1 MKIDKITI
9 CNLTSIEGEQV
20 IDFTSEP
27 LRSAGLFAITGDTGA
42 GKSTILDAIT
52 LALYDRAPRFEGAE
66 RTKSAE
72 AADTDDPAQDMSP
85 TDTRAMLR
93 RGCKEGFSRVEFT
106 TSDGERYEAEW
117 SLRVKRTG
125 TYDRATRSLRCLAP
139 KKKEIPRQ
147 EIKQRIVEITGLD
160 YDQFSRTVML
170 AQNSF
175 ANFLRARREEK
186 SALLEK
192 LTGTDIYARI
202 SKAIHDLYTDSS
214 SKVSD
219 IESTIKGILHDT
231 LLPEDK
237 AALEEEQTLV
247 SAKQTTLQ
255 DELAS
260 LRRHADWFDRF
271 EAAKAKADKAEADR
285 IEANRACTA
294 MRAEEQRLERY
305 DSVLC
310 VQPLFQEISVCR
322 RDIDTCKRQ
331 DDEAAR
337 QASRM
342 EEDMKRAEMDNDNAR
357 ERTAEAEGQLA
368 SRRPAISRGHALCG
382 EIKEVEGQLQRS
394 HDQLHS
400 MQITLDERTARLKTK
415 RDQLDATQK
424 DEERHQFHKQ
434 ALAVHKR
441 MFEKFD
447 LVKDKLGQFATESR
461 RHEEDSK
468 KRAELDTLLKKL
480 DSAVE
485 KNTEA
490 LHDSEGKRESLKSE
504 LHIHRQ
510 TVNGADGAQLQQ
522 RFADSRNRLTEL
534 EHAQALWKRI
544 SEGYATIE
552 EKRAEL
558 GRRKS
563 TIDLTMKS
571 IIATERERDVQ
582 EEVCRRMNVT
592 VTMSRSENIQQ
603 IRNHLKEGTPCPV
616 CGATHHPYHSE
627 AEREMGEIIDHL
639 LTEYNESNEK
649 LASKNRQLESLRQR
663 HATSE
668 GQLRAEQAHIAEL
681 EKMQASDVEE
691 WNACAHLDPSFA
703 ECSPTVNR
711 EARTMM
717 IGLLKDNTI
726 HAAEEAKKELETF
739 NFHQNHINRLNE
751 EIAAVEAGMETAR
764 KQLDNLITQ
773 KKIAAA
779 KIEELD
785 RSIQVSGKY
794 CDELYADLVSTITI
808 SGWLAEWKANPE
820 NFRTKLTQLNDDW
833 IQTGNALETASHSV
847 TLLREDVKAAEVSE
861 AEARKRH
868 TAGIEAQAAVQETL
882 RDKQAELTRLFGD
895 SSPTKEE
902 ERLQDEIAKA
912 KTAELQARKAYE
924 TANAELQRLE
934 GTRASLAETWKA
946 KQEQLRKLSGE
957 LDLWIAKFNGTNP
970 PLQTSELE
978 SLFSDK
984 RDWSELR
991 AKLDTLK
998 TALSL
1003 ADNHL
1008 AQARAE
1014 LLKIQAD
1021 PTRPADDSPEAKQ
1034 KIEESVNST
1043 QQAIEQATQRL
1054 TEINI
1059 KLMAHANSE
1068 RQAAAYRE
1076 KLEEARADNEE
1087 WKRLD
1092 DLLGSASG
1100 KKFRELAQSHTFR
1113 FLVDSANRQL
1123 RQLSPRYELCAVP
1136 GTLTLE
1142 IIDRDMFDQH
1152 RYVTSLSGGETFVVS
1167 LALALGL
1174 ASLSAGNLNIGSLF
1188 IDEGF
1193 GNLDHDSLDLVMTAL
1208 SNLENSQGR
1217 KVGVVSHTEQI
1228 RSQISPQIHLVR
1240 LPGGGRSRI
1249 EIG

>member
-20 IDFTSEP
+20 IDFTREP

-66 RTKSAE
+66 RTKTVDKGETS
-72 AADTDDPAQDMSP
+72 DPAQDMSP

-93 RGCKEGFSRVEFT
+93 RGAREGFSRVEFT

-117 SLRVKRTG
+117 NLRVKRTG

-139 KKKEIPRQ
+139 KKREIPRD

-160 YDQFSRTVML
+160 YEQFSRTVML

-202 SKAIHDLYTDSS
+202 SQAIHTMYADSS
-214 SKVSD
+214 AKVAD

-231 LLPEDK
+231 LQPEDK

-247 SAKQTTLQ
+247 SAKQKTLE
-255 DELAS
+255 DELAA
-260 LRRHADWFDRF
+260 LRRHADWFNNF

-285 IEANRACTA
+285 LEANRACTA

-310 VQPLFQEISVCR
+310 VQPLFQEINVCR
-322 RDIDTCKRQ
+322 RDIETCKRQ
-331 DDEAAR
+331 DEEAAR
-337 QASRM
+337 QASGM
-342 EEDMKRAEMDNDNAR
+342 EEAMRKAEMENDNAR

-368 SRRPAISRGHALCG
+368 TRRPAISRGHALCG
-382 EIKEVEGQLQRS
+382 EISEVEGQLRRT

-400 MQITLDERTARLKTK
+400 MQITLEERTSRLKAK
-415 RDQLDATQK
+415 RNQLDATQK
-424 DEERHQFHKQ
+424 EEERHQFHKQ

-447 LVKDKLGQFATESR
+447 LVKDKLGQFATERR

-468 KRAELDTLLKKL
+468 KRTELDVLLKRL
-480 DSAVE
+480 ETAVE

-490 LHDSEGKRESLKSE
+490 LHDCEGKRESLKSE
-504 LHIHRQ
+504 LLIHRQ
-510 TVNGADGAQLQQ
+510 TVNGADGAKLQQ

-558 GRRKS
+558 TRRKS
-563 TIDLTMKS
+563 SLDLTMKS
-571 IIATERERDVQ
+571 IIATERERDVL

-603 IRNHLKEGTPCPV
+603 IRHHLKEGTPCPV

-639 LTEYNESNEK
+639 LTEYNDSTEK
-649 LASKNRQLESLRQR
+649 LASKNRQLDTLRQR
-663 HATSE
+663 HAAAE
-668 GQLRAEQAHIAEL
+668 GQIRAEQGHIAEL
-681 EKMQASDVEE
+681 EEMQAGDVEE
-691 WNACAHLDPSFA
+691 WNSCAHLDPSFA

-717 IGLLKDNTI
+717 LGLLKDNTI
-726 HAAEEAKKELETF
+726 HASEEAKKELETF

-751 EIAAVEAGMETAR
+751 EISAVETEMETAR
-764 KQLDNLITQ
+764 KQLENLMTQ
-773 KKIAAA
+773 QKIAAA

-808 SGWLAEWKANPE
+808 SAWLSEWKANPE
-820 NFRTKLTQLNDDW
+820 NFRSKLTQLYDDW
-833 IQTGNALETASHSV
+833 IQTGNALENAQHSV

-861 AEARKRH
+861 AEARKRY
-868 TAGIEAQAAVQETL
+868 TAGIEAQSAVQETL
-882 RDKQAELTRLFGD
+882 RDKQAELKRLFGD
-895 SSPTKEE
+895 STPSKEE
-902 ERLQDEIAKA
+902 ELLQAEIAKA
-912 KTAELQARKAYE
+912 KAAELQTRKAYE
-924 TANAELQRLE
+924 TATAELQRLE
-934 GTRASLAETWKA
+934 GTRASLAETLQA
-946 KQEQLRKLSGE
+946 KQEQLRTFSGE
-957 LDLWIAKFNGTNP
+957 LDLWILKFNGSNP

-984 RDWSELR
+984 RDWSALR
-991 AKLDTLK
+991 AKLDELK

-1003 ADNHL
+1003 ADNRL
-1008 AQARAE
+1008 TQARTE
-1014 LLKIQAD
+1014 LMQIQAD
-1021 PTRPADDSPEAKQ
+1021 PARPSDDSPEAKL
-1034 KIEESVNST
+1034 KIGESISHTQEAVN
-1043 QQAIEQATQRL
+1043 QAAQRL
-1054 TEINI
+1054 TEISI

-1100 KKFRELAQSHTFR
+1100 RKFRELAQSHTFR

-1152 RYVTSLSGGETFVVS
+1152 RYVTSPSGGETFVVS

-1208 SNLENSQGR
+1208 SNLENTQGR

-1240 LPGGGRSRI
+1240 LPGGGRSKI